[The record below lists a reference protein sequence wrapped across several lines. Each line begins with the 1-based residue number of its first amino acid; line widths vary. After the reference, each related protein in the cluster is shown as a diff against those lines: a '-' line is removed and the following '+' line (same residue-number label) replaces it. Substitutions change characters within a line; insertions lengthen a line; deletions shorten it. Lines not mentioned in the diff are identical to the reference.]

1 MARFWFA
8 DDDIENYPSP
18 QISLPITIGSS
29 DGCALLGD
37 LNSDGAVNILDA
49 VILVN
54 FVLGFQTPTDIE
66 FSASDLNSD
75 GILNVLDI
83 VQLVNIILYGPLEL

>member
-1 MARFWFA
+1 M
-8 DDDIENYPSP
+8 
-18 QISLPITIGSS
+18 
-29 DGCALLGD
+29 
-37 LNSDGAVNILDA
+37 LDA

-54 FVLGFQTPTDIE
+54 FVLGFQTPIGLE

-83 VQLVNIILYGPLEL
+83 VQLVNIILYNPLKL